1 MFYVLEIYS
10 SELLK
15 AKYLYNTTE
24 EKDDIF
30 ELKVG
35 CKELCE
41 LPL

>member
-1 MFYVLEIYS
+1 MLKMCS

-24 EKDDIF
+24 EKDNIF
-30 ELKVG
+30 KPKVG

-41 LPL
+41 LLL